1 MSIILT
7 FEPKFFNLLELYLF
21 FPIMFCVY
29 SIFIAS
35 ILRAFIALKR
45 TSGFESQNID
55 NRQLEKSNEFTETEK
70 KLQIGNL
77 NKKLFELHKQLML
90 DPF

>member
-21 FPIMFCVY
+21 FPIMFCAY

-55 NRQLEKSNEFTETEK
+55 NRQLEKSKDFTETEK
-70 KLQIGNL
+70 KTSNW
-77 NKKLFELHKQLML
+77 ELKQKAL
-90 DPF
+90 